1 MLTEEAPVVATA
13 VTTPTRAGATSLHR
27 PGRLRRRAAT
37 ASRAT
42 VAWVLALVTFFPIA
56 WLIISA
62 FKPAGETF
70 SAGLPHHWTLSNLDY
85 VLTQVP
91 FPRYLFNSALVSV
104 VVTTIALLLHSMA
117 GYALSRLQFRGR
129 TLIFSLM
136 VSTLLVS
143 LPVILV
149 PLFLIIKELGLL
161 NSYAGLIIPMIFN
174 VFGIFLLRQY
184 YLNFPAELEDAAQLD
199 GCGYFGLFWRVVL
212 PLSRGPLASLAVL
225 FFLANWN
232 SFLWPLTITTN
243 QNLYVIQVGIATLQ
257 SQYSAAYNYVLAAS
271 LIAVIPTV
279 VIFLVG
285 QRWLVDSIKSSGIK

>member
-1 MLTEEAPVVATA
+1 MLTEEAPVAATTLA
-13 VTTPTRAGATSLHR
+13 APARTGTGTLHR
-27 PGRLRRRAAT
+27 PGRLRRRVTT

-42 VAWVLALVTFFPIA
+42 VAWVLALITFFPIA
-56 WLIISA
+56 WLIVST

-70 SAGLPHHWTLSNLDY
+70 SAGLPTHWTLANIHY
-85 VLTQVP
+85 VLTQVA
-91 FPRYLFNSALVSV
+91 FPRYLLNSALVSV
-104 VVTTIALLLHSMA
+104 VVTTVALFLHSMA

-149 PLFLIIKELGLL
+149 PLFLIVKALGLL
-161 NSYAGLIIPMIFN
+161 DSYAGLIIPMIFN

-184 YLNFPAELEDAAQLD
+184 YLNFPSELEDAAQLD

-232 SFLWPLTITTN
+232 SFLWPLTITNN
-243 QNLYVIQVGIATLQ
+243 QNLYVIQVGIASLQ
-257 SQYSAAYNYVLAAS
+257 GQYSAAYNYVLAAS

-285 QRWLVDSIKSSGIK
+285 QRWLVDSIKNSGIK

>member
-1 MLTEEAPVVATA
+1 MLTEPAPAPVAA
-13 VTTPTRAGATSLHR
+13 RAAAPAGAAASR
-27 PGRLRRRAAT
+27 RVGRFRRRVGT
-37 ASRAT
+37 LSRAT
-42 VAWVLALVTFFPIA
+42 IAWVLALVTFFPIA
-56 WLIISA
+56 WLVVST

-70 SAGLPHHWTLSNLDY
+70 SAGLPSHWTLANIQY
-85 VLTQVP
+85 VLTQVA

-104 VVTTIALLLHSMA
+104 AVTVIALFLHSMA
-117 GYALSRLQFRGR
+117 GYALARLQFRGR

-149 PLFLIIKELGLL
+149 PLFLIVKALGLL
-161 NSYAGLIIPMIFN
+161 DSYAGLILPMIFN

-184 YLNFPAELEDAAQLD
+184 YLSFPVELEDAAQLD
-199 GCGYFGLFWRVVL
+199 GCSYFGLFWRVVL

-232 SFLWPLTITTN
+232 SFLWPLTITNN
-243 QNLYVIQVGIATLQ
+243 QKLYVIQVGIASLQ
-257 SQYSAAYNYVLAAS
+257 GQYSAAYNYVLAAS

-285 QRWLVDSIKSSGIK
+285 QRWLVDSIKNSGIK